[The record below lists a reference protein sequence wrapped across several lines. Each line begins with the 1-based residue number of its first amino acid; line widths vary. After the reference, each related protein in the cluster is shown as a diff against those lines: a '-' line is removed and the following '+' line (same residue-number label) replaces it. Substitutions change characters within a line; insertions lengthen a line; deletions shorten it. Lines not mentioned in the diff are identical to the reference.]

1 MVPKVSTLSA
11 KLPGNIS
18 PKYLG
23 ITLLAVCAL
32 ATGVG
37 LFFAGRKLLVN
48 KHAVALKKL
57 KLEVSAFTATKNC
70 KFSEFDYDGIV
81 RKYTTS
87 ETGALSEREAKEA
100 ILSTFVT
107 NAVQFGEN
115 FDEKD
120 FDKFCNLAK
129 SDVDEKSSL
138 LVAGCLSIVQSKV
151 EGEKDADEKILKWI
165 GELLTSDELLD
176 DGNDD
181 TEFQSKK
188 AHHYAVGLVA
198 GYFKPDCGESISP
211 QKFNWLKDSTKSCL
225 SKQYHCP
232 SNVLISVLCQI
243 DRFQAFYEGLSDD
256 EKGKC
261 IQAAYQEIHS
271 EIINATRGPTR
282 IDVVKRIKN
291 KP

>member
-48 KHAVALKKL
+48 RHAVALKKL
-57 KLEVSAFTATKNC
+57 KLEVSASIATKNF

-87 ETGALSEREAKEA
+87 EIGALSEREAKEA
-100 ILSTFVT
+100 ILSTVLSQHEQFYRNMDDEDINKFMKATTEFDNKFFLLLELKVIDVESELKVSSMT
-107 NAVQFGEN
+107 HEDVLKVLNGILNYFAHKVKSSDIQRFAAVLVKRYFKLYP
-115 FDEKD
+115 DESIQ
-120 FDKFCNLAK
+120 KFQNSLK
-129 SDVDEKSSL
+129 RSL
-138 LVAGCLSIVQSKV
+138 LVG
-151 EGEKDADEKILKWI
+151 KI
-165 GELLTSDELLD
+165 
-176 DGNDD
+176 
-181 TEFQSKK
+181 
-188 AHHYAVGLVA
+188 H
-198 GYFKPDCGESISP
+198 
-211 QKFNWLKDSTKSCL
+211 KS
-225 SKQYHCP
+225 
-232 SNVLISVLCQI
+232 NILISVLCQI

-261 IQAAYQEIHS
+261 IQAAYEEIHS

-282 IDVVKRIKN
+282 VDVVKRIKN